1 MFLRRGEI
9 YGSYFMALSEK
20 PERIRAVYIVN
31 VNRFTASAGK
41 KYDPG
46 ASRIP
51 ETLLGRGIMSQTAT
65 LEHTSIV
72 TYSLLR
78 ELHHALAHPHDAD
91 DAVLGIIMGT
101 AMFCD
106 ETIGPFRT
114 ARLMREAPGIVL
126 KADAHVT
133 DEAAALAAP
142 ILRAFCRHMEEVCQ
156 TRRIPLLNPG

>member
-1 MFLRRGEI
+1 
-9 YGSYFMALSEK
+9 
-20 PERIRAVYIVN
+20 
-31 VNRFTASAGK
+31 
-41 KYDPG
+41 
-46 ASRIP
+46 
-51 ETLLGRGIMSQTAT
+51 MSQTTT

-72 TYSLLR
+72 TYALLR
-78 ELHHALAHPHDAD
+78 ELHRALAHPHDAD
-91 DAVLGIIMGT
+91 DVILGILMGT

-133 DEAAALAAP
+133 DEAEVLTTP

-156 TRRIPLLNPG
+156 TRQVPLMNAG